1 MSTLPIDSNV
11 PAAQFGYQ
19 VIIGMSLGLMT
30 PTLLYLLKVE
40 VPEKDMAGAM
50 GVGNMGR
57 TLGGC
62 IGLAICGSVLQS
74 KLNGELPKFLDPEQ
88 IAAISASSGSA
99 AKVLTPEQLARVG
112 RVYGDGF
119 NLEFKGLIAFA
130 GLSAI
135 TAVLLWFSH
144 MRSLKNKVQREGRRD
159 ESVLTEM
166 AEP

>member
-1 MSTLPIDSNV
+1 MSTLPVDSDV
-11 PAAQFGYQ
+11 PGAQFGYQ

-62 IGLAICGSVLQS
+62 IGLAICGSLLQS
-74 KLNGELPKFLDPEQ
+74 ELNKELPKFLSPQQ
-88 IAAISASSGSA
+88 IQAISASSGSA
-99 AKVLTPEQLARVG
+99 AQVLTVDQLARVG

-130 GLSAI
+130 GLSVI
-135 TAVLLWFSH
+135 TSVLLWFSH
-144 MRSLKNKVQREGRRD
+144 MRSSKKRESLG
-159 ESVLTEM
+159 EQAMFTEM
-166 AEP
+166 TES